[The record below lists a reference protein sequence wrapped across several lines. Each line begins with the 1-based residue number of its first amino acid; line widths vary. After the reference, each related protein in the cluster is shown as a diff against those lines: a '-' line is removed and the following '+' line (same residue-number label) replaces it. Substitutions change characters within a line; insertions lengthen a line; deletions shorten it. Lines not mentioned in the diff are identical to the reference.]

1 MAFMLPFLAAAGMGA
16 AGTAGSKLA
25 GGLGKKLGI
34 PGFKKGGLVR
44 GLPNQGSLAIV
55 HGGEVVL
62 PHPMVGKLRQ
72 LMAKPKPPKRKP
84 TKPTKPVYR
93 PVRRKSTKGKRR

>member
-16 AGTAGSKLA
+16 AGTAGSKLV

-72 LMAKPKPPKRKP
+72 LMAKPKPPRRKP
-84 TKPTKPVYR
+84 SKPIYR
-93 PVRRKSTKGKRR
+93 PVRKNPTKGKRR

>member
-16 AGTAGSKLA
+16 AGTAGSKLV

-44 GLPNQGSLAIV
+44 G
-55 HGGEVVL
+55 
-62 PHPMVGKLRQ
+62 
-72 LMAKPKPPKRKP
+72 
-84 TKPTKPVYR
+84 
-93 PVRRKSTKGKRR
+93 